1 MERVTVH
8 EAAKRLGTTPDAVR
22 SRLRRGKLE
31 GRKDGDT
38 WFVLLPGDSQ
48 RQSGDSQD
56 DSPSSCETVSSTVN
70 DSQPTVKAEPAP
82 SLAVLRIE
90 LESAR
95 AMLALTQE
103 QLALAQDQIRFFQ
116 ERMEQKDAIIKQL
129 AEAQVK
135 ALERRD
141 ILEAHTLAL
150 PEDSEAKTEDKPRR
164 GWWARLFGD

>member
-1 MERVTVH
+1 
-8 EAAKRLGTTPDAVR
+8 
-22 SRLRRGKLE
+22 
-31 GRKDGDT
+31 
-38 WFVLLPGDSQ
+38 
-48 RQSGDSQD
+48 
-56 DSPSSCETVSSTVN
+56 
-70 DSQPTVKAEPAP
+70 
-82 SLAVLRIE
+82 
-90 LESAR
+90 
-95 AMLALTQE
+95 MLALTQE